1 MENEGKVGGNG
12 IQNEDGE
19 ALVSVDSRSGDD
31 DAFGVVSVNSSG
43 VGETCCL
50 LLFNDRRRLD
60 AGSESPVNR
69 NGP

>member
-31 DAFGVVSVNSSG
+31 DAFGVVSVNSAG
-43 VGETCCL
+43 VGEACCL
-50 LLFNDRRRLD
+50 LLFNDR
-60 AGSESPVNR
+60 
-69 NGP
+69 